1 MNCVVILQ
9 LYKRF
14 RRVNYYTF
22 LIEAHD
28 KTEAEKFFNK
38 FEGMKQMEEDL
49 NELATWIQVIG
60 DEYGAMPRYF
70 RFENEAEAL
79 PPYIEKNNLRLYVC
93 RLSEGV
99 VVLANGGI
107 KNGLRVQ
114 DCEELMPH
122 FGFANKMAKQLR
134 IMMGRGEIKIKGKE
148 IINHE
153 EIVLN
158 I

>member
-1 MNCVVILQ
+1 
-9 LYKRF
+9 
-14 RRVNYYTF
+14 
-22 LIEAHD
+22 
-28 KTEAEKFFNK
+28 
-38 FEGMKQMEEDL
+38 
-49 NELATWIQVIG
+49 
-60 DEYGAMPRYF
+60 MPRYF

-122 FGFANKMAKQLR
+122 FGFAYKMAKQLR

-148 IINHE
+148 IINHLDIE
-153 EIVLN
+153 LN